1 MSEPTITD
9 IVLACEKRRCHALL
23 AGDVDAL
30 GSLLSERLIF
40 THANATH
47 DSKASLIAKMRLGTI
62 VYRSLTVDQE
72 TVIEL
77 PDTAILSSR
86 LQAVVDVAGATK
98 TIRNSTLS
106 VWARED
112 AEWRLVAYQPTP
124 IPA

>member
-1 MSEPTITD
+1 MSEPTITHT
-9 IVLACEKRRCHALL
+9 VLACEKRRCQALL

-62 VYRSLTVDQE
+62 VYQSLAIDQE

-86 LQAVVDVAGATK
+86 LRAVVDVAGTTK